1 MALIKRGR
9 LSVQRVEEEIWPV
22 MEELGK
28 RGGWEETVKTK
39 TKPSK
44 KVLKRGKKKEAERD
58 GDEDNQVSK
67 TSVNDKE
74 GSSGVIPETQASTTR
89 NRRSNKRKSPPTVVE
104 EEEHAAPLR
113 RSTRTRR

>member
-1 MALIKRGR
+1 MVLIKRGR

-44 KVLKRGKKKEAERD
+44 KVLMGKKKEAERD

-74 GSSGVIPETQASTTR
+74 DSSGVIPETQASTTR